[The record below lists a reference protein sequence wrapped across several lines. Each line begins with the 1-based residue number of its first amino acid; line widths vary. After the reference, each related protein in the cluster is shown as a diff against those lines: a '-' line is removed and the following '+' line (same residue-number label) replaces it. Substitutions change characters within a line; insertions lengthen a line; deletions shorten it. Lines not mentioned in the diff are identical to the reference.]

1 MLSGAFSLLASLFFF
16 SFFVKVT
23 GSAKTKSTCLPD
35 VDRCHCP
42 AIPSSVEGRGSQGGE
57 TGTRNP
63 YHRASLGTSA
73 GTWRVPKLVR
83 ASSALP
89 LTQRALQP
97 AAESGLQLGCQAA
110 VRGPGATGAGKPAL
124 RARLEVEGCGQ
135 ERAAEGGS
143 WPPGILPPSLSLEV
157 GRIGPPSQRR
167 PHADQR
173 LLGRAQHRGPPPQF
187 PLSPAPRREGG

>member
-1 MLSGAFSLLASLFFF
+1 M
-16 SFFVKVT
+16 
-23 GSAKTKSTCLPD
+23 
-35 VDRCHCP
+35 
-42 AIPSSVEGRGSQGGE
+42 
-57 TGTRNP
+57 
-63 YHRASLGTSA
+63 
-73 GTWRVPKLVR
+73 
-83 ASSALP
+83 P

-157 GRIGPPSQRR
+157 GRIRPPSQRR

-173 LLGRAQHRGPPPQF
+173 LLESKAPWTPASVSPEPRPAARGWMTSRRAALWGGRGAGDAIFGGGAVARGCGARVGVRM
-187 PLSPAPRREGG
+187 LRGGRGGAACC